1 MSITHSVHNDW
12 LREEGL
18 IEMKMIKA
26 GPITEIPV
34 SSHTR
39 YLAARLKTADIT
51 CRYQG
56 LRHGR

>member
-39 YLAARLKTADIT
+39 YLAKAAFLLIVMILHSTAPRRL
-51 CRYQG
+51 
-56 LRHGR
+56 